1 MIKMILGVFIT
12 IFVIVT
18 AVVVFYWRDINHDPS
33 TQDMLLFFG
42 LLPLAL
48 SMLFVMPFMIRQ
60 WYQESQEKKQ
70 KEQQA
75 DRDQDDEV
83 AELPP
88 EKIMWTDLNVFSSKS
103 LSALGED
110 EAIWE
115 ELKNFK
121 SPELDSKLLNGYG
134 LPILSYRIPEID
146 DMLESEEED
155 EFDQSN
161 KRQKR
166 IEALINYQ
174 LEQNTETLWAIAEH
188 LKQSALFY
196 EGQLVH
202 EYRMHPAWIDPNA
215 DREDDDQI
223 ERTIEQVSKLSRLD
237 VHLILAEDLLHI
249 WDEEATKE
257 LIGDFFTELGI
268 IPQKFHVELHYW
280 GKETAYKEWMNLLQQ
295 VQKAEDIVS
304 FVVVAD
310 SEIDQDTVDEKTW
323 VSEQYLP
330 SEFVGSCCIAK
341 TSVLINNMQPLKT
354 IKIALNESKL
364 QNTLEQLNIHQLEQ
378 YQQEQPFVIQLD
390 DITDLKVVKRLNHN
404 FSDTPIEQHHY
415 LYMKSSVGQTEHVA
429 KIFGFILATQ
439 ASDEL
444 MSMVYCCD
452 LPQTQSFIQ
461 AITEQDTSVERDA

>member
-48 SMLFVMPFMIRQ
+48 SMLFVMPFMIRK

-83 AELPP
+83 TELPP
-88 EKIMWTDLNVFSSKS
+88 EKIMWTELNVFSSKS

-174 LEQNTETLWAIAEH
+174 LEQNTET
-188 LKQSALFY
+188 
-196 EGQLVH
+196 
-202 EYRMHPAWIDPNA
+202 R
-215 DREDDDQI
+215 
-223 ERTIEQVSKLSRLD
+223 
-237 VHLILAEDLLHI
+237 
-249 WDEEATKE
+249 
-257 LIGDFFTELGI
+257 
-268 IPQKFHVELHYW
+268 
-280 GKETAYKEWMNLLQQ
+280 
-295 VQKAEDIVS
+295 
-304 FVVVAD
+304 
-310 SEIDQDTVDEKTW
+310 
-323 VSEQYLP
+323 
-330 SEFVGSCCIAK
+330 
-341 TSVLINNMQPLKT
+341 
-354 IKIALNESKL
+354 
-364 QNTLEQLNIHQLEQ
+364 
-378 YQQEQPFVIQLD
+378 
-390 DITDLKVVKRLNHN
+390 
-404 FSDTPIEQHHY
+404 
-415 LYMKSSVGQTEHVA
+415 
-429 KIFGFILATQ
+429 
-439 ASDEL
+439 
-444 MSMVYCCD
+444 
-452 LPQTQSFIQ
+452 
-461 AITEQDTSVERDA
+461 

>member
-12 IFVIVT
+12 VFVIVT

-42 LLPLAL
+42 LLPFAL
-48 SMLFVMPFMIRQ
+48 SMLFVMPFMIRK

-70 KEQQA
+70 NVQRA
-75 DRDQDDEV
+75 NDDQDE
-83 AELPP
+83 AEQERPP
-88 EKIMWTDLNVFSSKS
+88 EKIMWTELNVFSSKS

-146 DMLESEEED
+146 EMLESEDED
-155 EFDQSN
+155 EFDQGN

-166 IEALINYQ
+166 IEALIKHQ

-202 EYRMHPAWIDPNA
+202 EYRMHPAWIDPSA
-215 DREDDDQI
+215 DYENEEST
-223 ERTIEQVSKLSRLD
+223 ERKIEQVSKLNRLD
-237 VHLILAEDLLHI
+237 VHLVLAEDLLHV
-249 WDEEATKE
+249 WDEDATKE
-257 LIGDFFTELGI
+257 LIADFFTALGI

-280 GKETAYKEWMNLLQQ
+280 GKETSYKEWMNLLQQ
-295 VQKAEDIVS
+295 VQKSEDIVS

-323 VSEQYLP
+323 MSEQYLP

-341 TSVLINNMQPLKT
+341 NSVLINHLQPVKT

-364 QNTLEQLNIHQLEQ
+364 LNTLEQLNIHQLEQ
-378 YQQEQPFVIQLD
+378 YQHEQPFVMQLD
-390 DITDLKVVKRLNHN
+390 DVTDLKVVKRLNHN
-404 FSDTPIEQHHY
+404 FSETPIEQHHY
-415 LYMKSSVGQTEHVA
+415 VYMKSSVGQTEHVA
-429 KIFGFILATQ
+429 KVFGFILGMQ

-444 MSMVYCCD
+444 TSMVYCCD

-461 AITEQDTSVERDA
+461 AITEQEQSNERAV